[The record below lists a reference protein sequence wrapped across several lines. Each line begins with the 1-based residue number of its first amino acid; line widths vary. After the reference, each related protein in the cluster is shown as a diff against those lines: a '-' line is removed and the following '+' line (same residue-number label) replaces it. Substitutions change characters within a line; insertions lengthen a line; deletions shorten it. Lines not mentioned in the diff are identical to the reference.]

1 MDKSE
6 FRGTRLKSARL
17 FRGMTLTG
25 LSSATGISKQSIS
38 LYENDKNKPEFD
50 NIQKISNALMFP
62 TEFFLQKDSCKTS
75 TEVTY
80 FRSLASATKMDR
92 TSQSIKLEYVAK
104 IYEILSNYIDFP
116 SLNLP
121 TVDFTDSFSDSFEEN
136 NELLCNE
143 IERISSTLR
152 NYWDIGDG
160 PIGNLQFILEKN
172 GFIVTGF
179 DTNENAIDA
188 FSQHTVLNNGDVFFI
203 SVDQGKKPE
212 GRIRFDLSHEL
223 GHILLH
229 PWSESLDL
237 IDKDEFKLREKQ
249 ANMFASSFLLPKSSF
264 GKEVQAY
271 PTSLQYYEMLK
282 KKWKVSIQAM
292 IYRSYQ
298 LNIIS
303 NNQFQYLMRQVSKKG
318 WRQKEPG
325 DKPYFLNANIFQGA
339 IDLLIEEKIL
349 SPEGLMRLFRKYGIT
364 MYSKD
369 IECLLSLKRG
379 TLSSQDNLPQI
390 IQLKSFIDK

>member
-1 MDKSE
+1 
-6 FRGTRLKSARL
+6 
-17 FRGMTLTG
+17 
-25 LSSATGISKQSIS
+25 
-38 LYENDKNKPEFD
+38 
-50 NIQKISNALMFP
+50 
-62 TEFFLQKDSCKTS
+62 
-75 TEVTY
+75 
-80 FRSLASATKMDR
+80 
-92 TSQSIKLEYVAK
+92 
-104 IYEILSNYIDFP
+104 
-116 SLNLP
+116 
-121 TVDFTDSFSDSFEEN
+121 
-136 NELLCNE
+136 
-143 IERISSTLR
+143 
-152 NYWDIGDG
+152 
-160 PIGNLQFILEKN
+160 
-172 GFIVTGF
+172 
-179 DTNENAIDA
+179 
-188 FSQHTVLNNGDVFFI
+188 
-203 SVDQGKKPE
+203 
-212 GRIRFDLSHEL
+212 
-223 GHILLH
+223 
-229 PWSESLDL
+229 
-237 IDKDEFKLREKQ
+237 
-249 ANMFASSFLLPKSSF
+249 MFASSFLLPKSSF

-339 IDLLIEEKIL
+339 IELLIEEKIV